1 MDPAIMRYVKPLFLR
16 GDYDTAVFRAFKEVE
31 VRVRKKAGLT
41 NEYGRPLMLKAF
53 GDTGP
58 LMKEN
63 KEARNAARELFA
75 GAISFCKNP
84 SSHHE
89 IQFENPRESIDMI
102 CFANQLL
109 RIVDRLPPP

>member
-1 MDPAIMRYVKPLFLR
+1 M
-16 GDYDTAVFRAFKEVE
+16 
-31 VRVRKKAGLT
+31 RVRKKAGLT
-41 NEYGRPLMLKAF
+41 NENGRPLMLKAF

-89 IQFENPRESIDMI
+89 IQFENPREAVDMI

>member
-1 MDPAIMRYVKPLFLR
+1 
-16 GDYDTAVFRAFKEVE
+16 
-31 VRVRKKAGLT
+31 
-41 NEYGRPLMLKAF
+41 MLKAF

-89 IQFENPRESIDMI
+89 IQFENPREAVDMI